1 MAPDSADNRDLR
13 PGSLSVVR
21 PSASG
26 GKGSFETFV
35 KITTDGSVT
44 AFNGHVDLG
53 TGIRTA
59 LGQIVAEE
67 LDVSFARVV
76 VVLGDASRV
85 PNQGATIASE
95 TIQITAVPLR
105 KAAAQ
110 ARHFLIARA
119 AERLELPVEDLAI
132 EDGLIRGRDNRSVSY
147 GELIAGET
155 IRLELADAVPVKAV
169 NAYTIVGQSVPRADL
184 PAKATGE
191 LVYVHDMRVPG
202 MLHGR
207 VIRPP
212 YAGVDA
218 GAFVGTS
225 LIAIDEAS
233 VRDIPGLVAVV
244 RIGDFVGVIAE
255 REENAVKAASQ
266 LKVIWKPTP
275 TLPGLKDV
283 ETALRA
289 NPSTPRTLIDKG
301 DVDAAIAAA
310 ARPMP
315 RTYVWP
321 YQMHGSIGPSCAIA
335 DCQEG
340 NVRVWSGTQ
349 NPHIL
354 RADLALLLQRPE
366 TEIDVIRMEAAGC
379 YGRNC
384 ADDVSA
390 DAVLLSRAAGR
401 PVRVQLTREQEH
413 AWEPKGTAQL
423 MDVKGGL
430 RADGSVA
437 AYDFATR
444 YPSNGA
450 PTLALLL
457 TGTIAPVPAV
467 FEMGDRTAIPPYD
480 YDAMRVVVHDMPPI
494 VRASWF
500 RGVSAL
506 PNTFAHESYIDEL
519 ATEAGV
525 DPIEYRRRYLKD
537 QRAIDLVNAVAE
549 RAGWTPRPVWK
560 EPIAEGNIVRGRGFA
575 YALYVHSEFPGYGA
589 AWSAWIAD
597 VAVNKA
603 TGDVSVTRVVAGQD
617 SGLMINPDGVRH
629 QIHGNVIQ
637 STSRALMEEVS
648 FDRNSVTSREWG
660 AYPIITFPD
669 VPKIDVLMLPRQD
682 QPPLGVGESASVPSA
697 AAIANAIFDATGVR
711 FRELPLTPDRILR
724 GLRGE
729 QDAAAGALPL
739 AAPKPPGPADKW
751 KNPFAGRRGALAT
764 AGALCAAVVGVAAA
778 ALPWRSIAPIARP
791 DTSVYSAVTIARGRQ
806 LAALGD
812 CAVCHTEAN
821 GTVNAGSRPLETPF
835 GIIYSTNITPDVET
849 GIGAWSYPAF
859 ERAMREGIHR
869 DGRHLYPAFP
879 YTHFAKATDAD
890 LQALYA
896 YLMAQA
902 PVRADTPKN
911 ALAFP
916 FNLRPLMAGWNA
928 LFHMPKVFE
937 ADASKSEV
945 WNRGAYLVEG
955 FGHCGAC
962 HSPRNALGAEKAKAY
977 LAGGFAE
984 GWEAPPLTSLSHV
997 PIPWSEDELYT
1008 YLRSGES
1015 RFHGVAAG
1023 PMAPVVKELG
1033 ALPDQDI
1040 RAMAVYLGSFNENA
1054 ISQAAQYVLAA
1065 KLETLT
1071 STRIVSAST
1080 IGARLYQGACAV
1092 CHAVGASPLFG
1103 SRPSLALNSNLHS
1116 AVPDNLVQ
1124 VILHG
1129 ITSPVSSDLGYM
1141 PAFKDSMTDEQI
1153 AELVSYLRRQFA
1165 PDKPAWADVQ
1175 ATVSHARQWIS
1186 REMAHH
1192 VPLSGRY

>member
-1 MAPDSADNRDLR
+1 MAAPNSPDDRAILSGA
-13 PGSLSVVR
+13 LSVVR
-21 PSASG
+21 PAGSG
-26 GKGSFETFV
+26 GTFETFI
-35 KITTDGSVT
+35 KITADGSVT

-76 VVLGDASRV
+76 VVLGDTSRV

-105 KAAAQ
+105 NAAAQ
-110 ARHFLIARA
+110 ARQFLAARA
-119 AERLELPVEDLAI
+119 AERLELPVEDLTI
-132 EDGLIRGRDNRSVSY
+132 EDGLIRGGDNRSVSY

-155 IRLELADAVPVKAV
+155 IRLELAEDVPVKPV
-169 NAYTIVGQSVPRADL
+169 NAYSIVGQSQPRVDL

-191 LVYVHDMRVPG
+191 LVYVHDVRVPG

-207 VIRPP
+207 VVRPP

-225 LIAIDEAS
+225 LIAVDQTS
-233 VRDIPGLVAVV
+233 VRDIPGLIAVV
-244 RIGDFVGVIAE
+244 TIGDFVGVIAE
-255 REENAVKAASQ
+255 REENAIKAATQ
-266 LKVIWKPTP
+266 LKVTWKPVP
-275 TLPGLKDV
+275 TLPDLKDV
-283 ETALRA
+283 ATALRA

-310 ARPMP
+310 AKPMA
-315 RTYVWP
+315 RTYIWP
-321 YQMHGSIGPSCAIA
+321 YQMHGSIGPSCAVA
-335 DCQEG
+335 D
-340 NVRVWSGTQ
+340 VRDGHIKVWSGTQ
-349 NPHIL
+349 NPHLL
-354 RADLALLLQRPE
+354 RADLSLLLQRAE
-366 TEIDVIRMEAAGC
+366 ADIEVIRMEAAGC

-390 DAVLLSRAAGR
+390 DAALLSRAAGR

-430 RADGSVA
+430 NADGSVA
-437 AYDFATR
+437 GYDFATR

-457 TGTIAPVPAV
+457 TGTIAPVADV

-494 VRASWF
+494 VRASWL

-525 DPIEYRRRYLKD
+525 DPIEYRLRYLKD
-537 QRAIDLVNAVAE
+537 SRAVDLVNAVAE
-549 RAGWTPRPVWK
+549 RAGWMARPHRQK
-560 EPIAEGNIVRGRGFA
+560 PEAEGDIVRGRGFA
-575 YALYVHSEFPGYGA
+575 YALYVHSKFPGYGA

-629 QIHGNVIQ
+629 QIQGNVIQ
-637 STSRALMEEVS
+637 STSRALMEEVA
-648 FDRNSVTSREWG
+648 FDRHSVVSREWG
-660 AYPIITFPD
+660 AYPIIKFPEL
-669 VPKIDVLMLPRQD
+669 PEIDVLMLPRQD

-697 AAIANAIFDATGVR
+697 AAIANAIYDATGVR
-711 FRELPLTPDRILR
+711 FRELPFTPERILR
-724 GLRGE
+724 GLQGE
-729 QDAAAGALPL
+729 HQAAPSVMPL
-739 AAPKPPGPADKW
+739 AAPKPAALSDKW
-751 KNPFAGRRGALAT
+751 QNPFAKRRSALAT
-764 AGALCAAVVGVAAA
+764 VAALCAAAIGIGAAV
-778 ALPWRSIAPIARP
+778 LPWRAIAPIARP
-791 DTSVYSAVTIARGRQ
+791 DASTYSQATIARGRE

-812 CAVCHTEAN
+812 CAVCHSVAN
-821 GTVNAGSRPLETPF
+821 GAINAGGRAIETPF
-835 GIIYSTNITPDVET
+835 GTIYSTNITPDAET

-879 YTHFAKATDAD
+879 YPHFAKATDAD

-896 YLMAQA
+896 YLMAQT
-902 PVRADTPKN
+902 PVRAENPKN
-911 ALAFP
+911 TLAFP
-916 FNLRPLMAGWNA
+916 FNLRPLLAGWNA
-928 LFHMPKVFE
+928 LFHQANAFE
-937 ADASKSEV
+937 ADPTKSEI

-955 FGHCGAC
+955 LGHCGAC
-962 HSPRNALGAEKAKAY
+962 HSPRNVLGAERPRAY

-984 GWEAPPLTSLSHV
+984 GWEAPPLTSLSHA
-997 PIPWSEDELYT
+997 PIPWSEDELFA

-1023 PMAPVVKELG
+1023 PMAPVVKEL
-1033 ALPDQDI
+1033 ASLPDRDI
-1040 RAMAVYLGSFNENA
+1040 RAMAVYLASFNENA
-1054 ISQAAQYVLAA
+1054 IDRQAQEALATR
-1065 KLETLT
+1065 LETLT
-1071 STRIVSAST
+1071 LARAVSASAA
-1080 IGARLYQGACAV
+1080 GARLYEGACAV
-1092 CHAVGASPLFG
+1092 CHAVGGAPLFG

-1116 AVPDNLVQ
+1116 AIPDNLIQ

-1129 ITSPVSSDLGYM
+1129 ITAPVSSDLGYM
-1141 PAFKDSMTDEQI
+1141 PAFKDSLTDAQL
-1153 AELVSYLRRQFA
+1153 AELVAYLRRQFA
-1165 PDKPAWADVQ
+1165 PDKPAWTGVEAAIRQ
-1175 ATVSHARQWIS
+1175 ARQGVT
-1186 REMAHH
+1186 R
-1192 VPLSGRY
+1192 

>member
-1 MAPDSADNRDLR
+1 MAAPDNPSTDQR
-13 PGSLSVVR
+13 PQGSLSVVQQ
-21 PSASG
+21 SASG
-26 GKGSFETFV
+26 ASETFI
-35 KITTDGSVT
+35 KITADGSVT
-44 AFNGHVDLG
+44 AYNGHVDLG

-76 VVLGDASRV
+76 VVLGDTAVV

-110 ARHFLIARA
+110 ARHFLVARA
-119 AERLELPVEDLAI
+119 AERLEVPVEDLSI
-132 EDGLIRGRDNRSVSY
+132 EDGLIRGRDNRSISY
-147 GELIAGET
+147 GELIGDE
-155 IRLELADAVPVKAV
+155 IIHLELADDVPVKDV
-169 NAYTIVGQSVPRADL
+169 SAYSVVGQSVLRVDL

-191 LVYVHDMRVPG
+191 LVYVHDVRLPG

-207 VIRPP
+207 VVRPP
-212 YAGVDA
+212 YAGIDA
-218 GAFVGTS
+218 GPFVGTS
-225 LIAIDEAS
+225 LIAVDKTS
-233 VRDIPGLVAVV
+233 VRDIAGLVAVV
-244 RIGDFVGVIAE
+244 QIGDFVGVVAE
-255 REENAVKAASQ
+255 REENAIKAAEQ
-266 LKVIWKPTP
+266 LKVAWKPVP
-275 TLPGLKDV
+275 VLPDLGELA
-283 ETALRA
+283 TALRA

-301 DVDAAIAAA
+301 DVEAAIADAA
-310 ARPMP
+310 KPMA

-321 YQMHGSIGPSCAIA
+321 YQMHGSIGPSCAVA
-335 DCQEG
+335 DYQDG
-340 NVRVWSGTQ
+340 AVRVWSGTQ

-354 RADLALLLQRPE
+354 RADLALLIERPE
-366 TEIDVIRMEAAGC
+366 TEIDVVRIEAAGC

-384 ADDVSA
+384 ADDVTA
-390 DAVLLSRAAGR
+390 DALLLSRAVGR

-413 AWEPKGTAQL
+413 AWEPKGTGQL
-423 MDVKGGL
+423 MDVNGGL
-430 RADGSVA
+430 NADGSVA

-457 TGTIAPVPAV
+457 TGRIAPQPEI

-480 YDAMRVVVHDMPPI
+480 YENMRVVAHDMPPI

-519 ATEAGV
+519 ADEAGV
-525 DPIEYRRRYLKD
+525 DPIEYRLRYLKD
-537 QRAIDLVNAVAE
+537 SRAVDLVKAVAE
-549 RAGWTPRPVWK
+549 RAGWQPRPVRQEK
-560 EPIAEGNIVRGRGFA
+560 EAEGDIVRGRGFA
-575 YALYVHSEFPGYGA
+575 YALYVHSKFPGYGA

-648 FDRNSVTSREWG
+648 FDRAQVTALEWG
-660 AYPIITFPD
+660 AYPIIKFPD

-697 AAIANAIFDATGVR
+697 AAIANAIYDATGVR
-711 FRELPLTPDRILR
+711 FRELPFTPERILK
-724 GLRGE
+724 GLHGE
-729 QDAAAGALPL
+729 APTAPEALP
-739 AAPKPPGPADKW
+739 APQPTPALDRW
-751 KNPFAGRRGALAT
+751 QNPFAGRRGVLAT
-764 AGALCAAVVGVAAA
+764 AAALCAAVVGIGAAV
-778 ALPWRSIAPIARP
+778 LPWRAIAPIARP
-791 DTSVYSAVTIARGRQ
+791 DASVYAAATIARGEQ

-812 CAVCHTEAN
+812 CAVCHTNIN
-821 GTVNAGSRPLETPF
+821 GVLNAGGRPLETPF
-835 GIIYSTNITPDVET
+835 GTIYSTNITPDVET

-869 DGRHLYPAFP
+869 NGKHLYPAFP
-879 YTHFAKATDAD
+879 YTHFAKTTDAD
-890 LQALYA
+890 MQALYA
-896 YLMAQA
+896 WLMAQS
-902 PVRADTPKN
+902 PVRTETAKN

-916 FNLRPLMAGWNA
+916 FNLRPLLAGWNA
-928 LFHMPKVFE
+928 LFHAPKPFE
-937 ADASKSEV
+937 ADATKSAL

-955 FGHCGAC
+955 LGHCGAC
-962 HSPRNALGAEKAKAY
+962 HSPRNALGAERQSAY

-984 GWEAPPLTSLSHV
+984 GWEAPALTSLSQA
-997 PIPWSEDELYT
+997 PIPWSEDELFA
-1008 YLRSGES
+1008 YLRTGES
-1015 RFHGVAAG
+1015 RFHGTAAG

-1040 RAMAVYLGSFNENA
+1040 RAMAVYLASFNDNA
-1054 ISQAAQYVLAA
+1054 ISRPPQDALAA
-1065 KLETLT
+1065 KLEAAT
-1071 STRIVSAST
+1071 STRLSAASSV
-1080 IGARLYQGACAV
+1080 GARLYQGACAV
-1092 CHAVGASPLFG
+1092 CHEVGGAPLFG

-1116 AVPDNLVQ
+1116 SRPDNLIQ

-1129 ITSPVSSDLGYM
+1129 IAQPASSDLGYM
-1141 PAFKDSMTDEQI
+1141 PAFRDSFTDGQI
-1153 AELVSYLRRQFA
+1153 AELTAYLRRQFA
-1165 PDKPAWADVQ
+1165 PDKPGWTDIA
-1175 ATVSHARQWIS
+1175 ATVGRIRQQIAR
-1186 REMAHH
+1186 
-1192 VPLSGRY
+1192 

>member
-1 MAPDSADNRDLR
+1 MAEVL

-21 PSASG
+21 PSGDG
-26 GKGSFETFV
+26 GFETFI
-35 KITTDGSVT
+35 KINADGTVS

-67 LDVSFARVV
+67 LDVSFARVI
-76 VVLGDASRV
+76 VVLGDTSRG

-110 ARHFLIARA
+110 ARHFLLARA
-119 AERLELPVEDLAI
+119 AERLELPLDELSV

-147 GELIAGET
+147 GELIAGEA
-155 IRLELADAVPVKAV
+155 IRLDLADDVAVKAV
-169 NAYTIVGQSVPRADL
+169 DAYTIVGQRVPRVDV

-191 LVYVHDMRVPG
+191 AVYVHDVRVPG

-207 VIRPP
+207 VVRPL

-218 GAFVGTS
+218 GDFVGTS
-225 LIAIDEAS
+225 LIAVDETS

-244 RIGDFVGVIAE
+244 TIGDFIGVIAE
-255 REENAVKAASQ
+255 REENAVKAAVQ
-266 LKVIWKPTP
+266 LKVSWKPVP
-275 TLPGLKDV
+275 TLPDLKDV
-283 ETALRA
+283 ATALRA
-289 NPSTPRTLIDKG
+289 NPSTPRVLIDKG

-310 ARPMP
+310 DRPMQ

-321 YQMHGSIGPSCAIA
+321 YQMHGSIGPSCAVA
-335 DCQEG
+335 DVRDDA
-340 NVRVWSGTQ
+340 VRVWSGTQ
-349 NPHIL
+349 NPHPL
-354 RADLALLLQRPE
+354 RADLALLLERPE
-366 TEIDVIRMEAAGC
+366 SEIDVIRMEAAGC

-384 ADDVSA
+384 ADDVTA
-390 DAVLLSRAAGR
+390 DAVLLSRAVGR

-423 MDVKGGL
+423 MEVNGGL
-430 RADGSVA
+430 NADGSVA
-437 AYDFATR
+437 GYDFATR

-457 TGTIAPVPAV
+457 TRAIEPSLLPSQ
-467 FEMGDRTAIPPYD
+467 MGDRTAIPPYD
-480 YDAMRVVVHDMPPI
+480 YNAIRVVAHDMLPI

-506 PNTFAHESYIDEL
+506 PNTFAHESWIDEL

-525 DPIEYRRRYLKD
+525 DPIEYRLRYLKD
-537 QRAIDLVNAVAE
+537 PRGIDLVKAVAE
-549 RAGWTPRPVWK
+549 RADWTPRPVWK
-560 EPIAEGNIVRGRGFA
+560 EPVAENGIVRGRGFA
-575 YALYVHSEFPGYGA
+575 YALYVHSAFPGYGA

-660 AYPIITFPD
+660 AYPIIKFPD
-669 VPKIDVLMLPRQD
+669 IPKIDVLMLPRPD

-711 FRELPLTPDRILR
+711 FRELPFTPERILA
-724 GLRGE
+724 GLRGG
-729 QDAAAGALPL
+729 QPAAQAALPG
-739 AAPKPPGPADKW
+739 AAPKAPGLAHQ
-751 KNPFAGRRGALAT
+751 NPFAKRRGVF
-764 AGALCAAVVGVAAA
+764 AGVAAVCAAAVGVATAV
-778 ALPWRSIAPIARP
+778 LPWRSIAPIAPP
-791 DTSVYSAVTIARGRQ
+791 DPSTYSAATIAKGGQ

-812 CAVCHTEAN
+812 CAVCHTQAN
-821 GTVNAGSRPLETPF
+821 GILNAGGRAIETPF
-835 GIIYSTNITPDVET
+835 GIVYSTNITPDAET

-879 YTHFAKATDAD
+879 YNHFAKTSDAD

-896 YLMAQA
+896 YLMAQPA
-902 PVRADTPKN
+902 VRAVNRETS
-911 ALAFP
+911 LAFP
-916 FNLRPLMAGWNA
+916 YNLRPLLAGWNA
-928 LFHMPKVFE
+928 LFHDSAAFAPDPTQS
-937 ADASKSEV
+937 AA

-955 FGHCGAC
+955 LGHCGAC
-962 HSPRNALGAEKAKAY
+962 HSPRNALGAEKARAY

-984 GWEAPPLTSLSHV
+984 GWEAPPLTSLSQA
-997 PIPWSEDELYT
+997 PIPWSQDELFA
-1008 YLRSGES
+1008 YLRTGES
-1015 RFHGVAAG
+1015 RFHGTAAG
-1023 PMAPVVKELG
+1023 PMAPVVKDLA
-1033 ALPDQDI
+1033 ALPDDDI
-1040 RAMAVYLGSFNENA
+1040 RAMAVYLASFNEKP
-1054 ISQAAQYVLAA
+1054 IGKAARDALAA
-1065 KLETLT
+1065 RLET
-1071 STRIVSAST
+1071 STGTRAVSASSV
-1080 IGARLYQGACAV
+1080 GARLYEGACAV
-1092 CHAVGASPLFG
+1092 CHEVGGAPLFG
-1103 SRPSLALNSNLHS
+1103 SKPSLALNSNLHS

-1129 ITSPVSSDLGYM
+1129 IASPVSSDLGYM
-1141 PAFKDSMTDEQI
+1141 PGFKDSFNDRQI

-1165 PDKPAWADVQ
+1165 PDKPPWTDVD
-1175 ATVSHARQWIS
+1175 AAIGRARQANA
-1186 REMAHH
+1186 R
-1192 VPLSGRY
+1192 

>member
-1 MAPDSADNRDLR
+1 MAAPDSPDDRTNLS
-13 PGSLSVVR
+13 GSLSVVR
-21 PSASG
+21 PAGSSG
-26 GKGSFETFV
+26 GFETFI
-35 KITTDGSVT
+35 KITADGSVT

-76 VVLGDASRV
+76 VVLGDTSRV

-95 TIQITAVPLR
+95 TIQITAIPLR

-110 ARHFLIARA
+110 ARQFLATRA

-132 EDGLIRGRDNRSVSY
+132 EDGLIRGHDNRSISF
-147 GELIAGET
+147 GELIAGES
-155 IRLELADAVPVKAV
+155 IRLELADDVPVKPV
-169 NAYTIVGQSVPRADL
+169 NAYTIVGQSQPRVDL

-191 LVYVHDMRVPG
+191 LVYVHDVRVPG

-207 VIRPP
+207 VVRPP

-218 GAFVGTS
+218 GPFVGTS
-225 LIAIDEAS
+225 LIAVDETS
-233 VRDIPGLVAVV
+233 VRDIPGLVGVV
-244 RIGDFVGVIAE
+244 TIGDFVGVIAE
-255 REENAVKAASQ
+255 REENAIKAAAR
-266 LKVIWKPTP
+266 LKMTWKPVP
-275 TLPGLKDV
+275 TLPDLNDV

-301 DVDAAIAAA
+301 NVDAALADAAE
-310 ARPMP
+310 PMQ
-315 RTYVWP
+315 RTYIWP
-321 YQMHGSIGPSCAIA
+321 YQMHGSIGPSCAVA
-335 DCQEG
+335 DVQDG
-340 NVRVWSGTQ
+340 HIKVWSGTQ
-349 NPHIL
+349 NPHLL
-354 RADLALLLQRPE
+354 RADLALLLARPE
-366 TEIDVIRMEAAGC
+366 SDIDLIRMEAAGC

-430 RADGSVA
+430 NADGSVA
-437 AYDFATR
+437 GYDFATR

-457 TGTIAPVPAV
+457 TGTIAPIADV

-480 YDAMRVVVHDMPPI
+480 YDDMRVVVHDMPPI
-494 VRASWF
+494 VRAAWL

-525 DPIEYRRRYLKD
+525 DPIEYRLRYLKD
-537 QRAIDLVNAVAE
+537 SRAVDLINAVAE
-549 RAGWTPRPVWK
+549 RAGWTPRPHWQ
-560 EPIAEGNIVRGRGFA
+560 EPEAEGDIVRGRGFA
-575 YALYVHSEFPGYGA
+575 YALYMHSKFPGYGA

-597 VAVNKA
+597 VAVNKS

-660 AYPIITFPD
+660 AYPIIKFPEL
-669 VPKIDVLMLPRQD
+669 PKIDVLMLPPED

-697 AAIANAIFDATGVR
+697 AAIANAIYNATGVR
-711 FRELPLTPDRILR
+711 FRELPFTPERILR

-729 QDAAAGALPL
+729 QSATPTALPG
-739 AAPKPPGPADKW
+739 ATPKPLAPSDKW
-751 KNPFAGRRGALAT
+751 QNPFVKRRGALAT
-764 AGALCAAVVGVAAA
+764 VAALCAAVIGVGAAV
-778 ALPWRSIAPIARP
+778 LPWRAIAPIARP
-791 DTSVYSAVTIARGRQ
+791 DASTYSQATIARGAQ

-812 CAVCHTEAN
+812 CAVCHTVAN
-821 GTVNAGSRPLETPF
+821 GAINAGGRAIETPF
-835 GIIYSTNITPDVET
+835 GTIYSTNITPDVET

-859 ERAMREGIHR
+859 ERAMREGVHR

-879 YTHFAKATDAD
+879 YPHFAKTTDAD

-896 YLMAQA
+896 YLMAQPAVRVEA
-902 PVRADTPKN
+902 PTN

-916 FNLRPLMAGWNA
+916 FNLRPLLAGWNA
-928 LFHMPKVFE
+928 LFHQPAVFE
-937 ADASKSEV
+937 ADATKSDI

-955 FGHCGAC
+955 LGHCAAC
-962 HSPRNALGAEKAKAY
+962 HSPRNALGAEKANAY

-984 GWEAPPLTSLSHV
+984 GWEAPPLTSLSHA
-997 PIPWSEDELYT
+997 PIPWSEEELFA

-1023 PMAPVVKELG
+1023 PMAPVVKELA

-1040 RAMAVYLGSFNENA
+1040 RAMAVYLASFNENA
-1054 ISQAAQYVLAA
+1054 IDKPAQDVLAV

-1071 STRIVSAST
+1071 STRAVLASAV
-1080 IGARLYQGACAV
+1080 GARLYEGACAV
-1092 CHAVGASPLFG
+1092 CHAVGGAPLFG

-1116 AVPDNLVQ
+1116 AVPDNLIQ
-1124 VILHG
+1124 VVLHG
-1129 ITSPVSSDLGYM
+1129 IAAPASSDLGYM
-1141 PAFKDSMTDEQI
+1141 PAFKDSLTDAQL
-1153 AELVSYLRRQFA
+1153 AELAAYLRQQFA
-1165 PDKPAWADVQ
+1165 PDKPPWTGLPAA
-1175 ATVSHARQWIS
+1175 VSQARQ
-1186 REMAHH
+1186 R
-1192 VPLSGRY
+1192 VTR

>member
-1 MAPDSADNRDLR
+1 MAAPEIPGHHGVRS
-13 PGSLSVVR
+13 GSLSVVR
-21 PSASG
+21 PAALG
-26 GKGSFETFV
+26 AQAAFETF
-35 KITTDGSVT
+35 IRIAADGSIT

-76 VVLGDASRV
+76 VVLGDTSQV

-95 TIQITAVPLR
+95 TIQISAVPLR

-110 ARHFLIARA
+110 ARQFLLARA
-119 AERLELPVEDLAI
+119 TEHLDLPVGDLLV

-147 GELIAGET
+147 GELIGDEVF
-155 IRLELADAVPVKAV
+155 RLELSEHVSVKAV
-169 NAYTIVGQSVPRADL
+169 DTYTIVGQSVPRIDL
-184 PAKATGE
+184 AAKATGE
-191 LVYVHDMRVPG
+191 LVYVHDVRVPG

-207 VIRPP
+207 VVRPP

-218 GAFVGTS
+218 GDFVGTS
-225 LIAIDEAS
+225 LIAVDEAS
-233 VRDIPGLVAVV
+233 VRDIRGLVAVV

-255 REENAVKAASQ
+255 REENAVKAAAQ
-266 LKVIWKPTP
+266 LKMTWKPTP
-275 TLPGLKDV
+275 TLPDLKDV

-310 ARPMP
+310 AKPMA
-315 RTYVWP
+315 RTYIWP
-321 YQMHGSIGPSCAIA
+321 YQMHGSIGPSCAVA
-335 DCQEG
+335 DYRDG
-340 NVRVWSGTQ
+340 HIRVWSGTQ

-354 RADLALLLQRPE
+354 RADLALLLRRPE
-366 TEIDVIRMEAAGC
+366 SEIDVIRMEAAGC

-423 MDVKGGL
+423 MDVRGGL
-430 RADGSVA
+430 RADGNVA
-437 AYDFATR
+437 GYDFATR

-457 TGTIAPVPAV
+457 TGAIAPVAAV
-467 FEMGDRTAIPPYD
+467 SEMGDRTAIPPYD
-480 YDAMRVVVHDMPPI
+480 YDAMRVVAHDMPPI

-525 DPIEYRRRYLKD
+525 DPIEYRLRYLRD
-537 QRAIDLVNAVAE
+537 TRATDLVKAVAE
-549 RAGWTPRPVWK
+549 RADWRPRPIWK
-560 EPIAEGNIVRGRGFA
+560 EPVADNDIVRGRGFA
-575 YALYVHSEFPGYGA
+575 YAVYVHSQFPGYGA

-648 FDRNSVTSREWG
+648 FDRNAVTSREWG
-660 AYPIITFPD
+660 AYPIIRFPD

-711 FRELPLTPDRILR
+711 FRELPFTPERILA
-724 GLRGE
+724 GLRG
-729 QDAAAGALPL
+729 AGVASRASPEPL
-739 AAPKPPGPADKW
+739 SGSPASTEKW
-751 KNPFAGRRGALAT
+751 QNPFASKRGAFAT
-764 AGALCAAVVGVAAA
+764 MAALCAAAIGVAAA

-791 DTSVYSAVTIARGRQ
+791 DASAYSEATIARGRQ

-812 CAVCHTEAN
+812 CAVCHTAVKV
-821 GTVNAGSRPLETPF
+821 GAVNAGGRAIETPF
-835 GIIYSTNITPDVET
+835 GVIFSTNITPDPET
-849 GIGAWSYPAF
+849 GIGNWSYPAF

-879 YTHFAKATDAD
+879 YPHFAKATDAD

-902 PVRADTPKN
+902 PVRADHPKPT
-911 ALAFP
+911 LAFP
-916 FNLRPLMAGWNA
+916 FNWRPLMAGWNA
-928 LFHMPKVFE
+928 LFHQPAVFE
-937 ADASKSEV
+937 ADATQSAL

-955 FGHCGAC
+955 LGHCGAC
-962 HSPRNALGAEKAKAY
+962 HSPRNALGAEKSGAY

-984 GWEAPPLTSLSHV
+984 GWEAPPLTSLSHA
-997 PIPWSEDELYT
+997 PIPWSEDELFT
-1008 YLRSGES
+1008 YLRTGES

-1023 PMAPVVKELG
+1023 PMAPVVKEL
-1033 ALPDQDI
+1033 ALLPDGDI
-1040 RAMAVYLGSFNENA
+1040 RAMAVYLGSFNANA
-1054 ISQAAQYVLAA
+1054 IEGPAQEALAA
-1065 KLETLT
+1065 RLE
-1071 STRIVSAST
+1071 AST
-1080 IGARLYQGACAV
+1080 GARVVAASAIGARLYEGACAV
-1092 CHAVGASPLFG
+1092 CHRVGGAALFG

-1116 AVPDNLVQ
+1116 PRPDNLIQ
-1124 VILHG
+1124 VVLHG
-1129 ITSPVSSDLGYM
+1129 IAAPVSSDLGYM
-1141 PAFKDSMTDEQI
+1141 PGFKDSLTDDQL
-1153 AELVSYLRRQFA
+1153 AELVSFLRRQFA
-1165 PDKPAWADVQ
+1165 PEKPPWTGVREAVRQ
-1175 ATVSHARQWIS
+1175 ARQ
-1186 REMAHH
+1186 
-1192 VPLSGRY
+1192 GTY

>member
-1 MAPDSADNRDLR
+1 MAEILR
-13 PGSLSVVR
+13 GSLSVVR
-21 PSASG
+21 PDAFREG
-26 GKGSFETFV
+26 AFETFV
-35 KITTDGSVT
+35 QITADGTVT

-67 LDVSFARVV
+67 LEVSFARVI
-76 VVLGDASRV
+76 VVLGDTSRV
-85 PNQGATIASE
+85 PDQGATIASE
-95 TIQITAVPLR
+95 TIQISAVPLR

-110 ARHFLIARA
+110 ARHLLLTRA
-119 AERLELPVEDLAI
+119 AQRLELPENELTI

-147 GELIAGET
+147 GELIAGDT
-155 IRLELADAVPVKAV
+155 IRLELADDVPVKAV
-169 NAYTIVGQSVPRADL
+169 GAYTIVGQSLPRVDL

-207 VIRPP
+207 VVRPP

-218 GAFVGTS
+218 GDFVGTS
-225 LIAIDEAS
+225 LIAVDESS

-244 RIGDFVGVIAE
+244 RIGDFVGVVAE
-255 REENAVKAASQ
+255 REENAVKAAAQ
-266 LKVIWKPTP
+266 LKVRWKSTP
-275 TLPGLKDV
+275 TLPNLKEI

-289 NPSTPRTLIDKG
+289 NPSTPRVLIDKG

-310 ARPMP
+310 DKPMR

-321 YQMHGSIGPSCAIA
+321 YQMHGSIGPSCAVA
-335 DCQEG
+335 DVRDDG
-340 NVRVWSGTQ
+340 VRVWSGTQ
-349 NPHIL
+349 NPHPL
-354 RADLALLLQRPE
+354 RADLAILLQRPE
-366 TEIDVIRMEAAGC
+366 HEIDVIRMEAAGC

-390 DAVLLSRAAGR
+390 DAVLLSRAVGR

-423 MDVKGGL
+423 IDVNGAL
-430 RADGSVA
+430 NADGSVA

-457 TGTIAPVPAV
+457 TGMIPAV
-467 FEMGDRTAIPPYD
+467 PDIFHMGDRTAIPPYD
-480 YDAMRVVVHDMPPI
+480 YDAMRVVAHDMPPI
-494 VRASWF
+494 VRASWL

-506 PNTFAHESYIDEL
+506 PNSFAHESYIDEL

-525 DPIEYRRRYLKD
+525 DPIEYRLRYLKD
-537 QRAIDLVNAVAE
+537 SRAVDLVNAVAK
-549 RAGWTPRPVWK
+549 RAEWTPRPVWK
-560 EPIAEGNIVRGRGFA
+560 EPAAEGDIVRGRGFA
-575 YALYVHSEFPGYGA
+575 YALYVHGPFPGKPA

-637 STSRALMEEVS
+637 STGRALMEEVS

-660 AYPIITFPD
+660 AYPIIKFPD
-669 VPKIDVLMLPRQD
+669 IPKIDVLMLPRQD
-682 QPPLGVGESASVPSA
+682 QPPLGVGKSASVPSA

-711 FRELPLTPDRILR
+711 FRELPFTPERILA
-724 GLRGE
+724 GLRGG
-729 QDAAAGALPL
+729 QPAPQATLPGVAPAARKP
-739 AAPKPPGPADKW
+739 APRTHQ
-751 KNPFAGRRGALAT
+751 NPFAKPLGAFASGAAMVATMVSLA
-764 AGALCAAVVGVAAA
+764 AL

-791 DTSVYSAVTIARGRQ
+791 DPSAYSAATIAKGEL

-812 CAVCHTEAN
+812 CAVCHTRA
-821 GTVNAGSRPLETPF
+821 GGAINAGGRAIETPF
-835 GIIYSTNITPDVET
+835 GIIYATNITPDPET

-869 DGRHLYPAFP
+869 DGKHLYPAFP
-879 YTHFAKATDAD
+879 YNHFAKTTDAD

-896 YLMAQA
+896 YLMAQPA
-902 PVRADTPKN
+902 VKSVSPETK
-911 ALAFP
+911 LAFP

-928 LFHMPKVFE
+928 LFHSGATFAP
-937 ADASKSEV
+937 DATKSAA

-955 FGHCGAC
+955 LGHCGAC
-962 HSPRNALGAEKAKAY
+962 HSPRNALGAEKAEAY

-984 GWEAPPLTSLSHV
+984 GWEAPALTSLSQA
-997 PIPWSEDELYT
+997 PIPWSEDELFA
-1008 YLRSGES
+1008 YLRTGES

-1023 PMAPVVKELG
+1023 PMAPVVKELA
-1033 ALPDQDI
+1033 ALPDDDI
-1040 RAMAVYLGSFNENA
+1040 RAMAVYLGSFNEKPVGKA
-1054 ISQAAQYVLAA
+1054 EQEALAV
-1065 KLETLT
+1065 KLET
-1071 STRIVSAST
+1071 STATQAISASSA
-1080 IGARLYQGACAV
+1080 GARLYEGACAV
-1092 CHAVGASPLFG
+1092 CHEVGGAPLFG

-1116 AVPDNLVQ
+1116 AAPDNLIQ

-1129 ITSPVSSDLGYM
+1129 IAAPSSSDLGYM
-1141 PAFKDSMTDEQI
+1141 PGFKDSFNDGQV
-1153 AELVSYLRRQFA
+1153 AELVSWLRRQFA
-1165 PDKPAWADVQ
+1165 PDKPPWTGVDAAIGRLRQ
-1175 ATVSHARQWIS
+1175 AQAR
-1186 REMAHH
+1186 
-1192 VPLSGRY
+1192 

>member
-1 MAPDSADNRDLR
+1 MAAGVDDEGKSSYT
-13 PGSLSVVR
+13 GSLSIVR
-21 PSASG
+21 ATSSG
-26 GKGSFETFV
+26 GSETFV
-35 KITTDGSVT
+35 EIRADGAIT

-76 VVLGDASRV
+76 VVLGDTARV

-110 ARHFLIARA
+110 ARQFLLARA
-119 AERLELPVEDLAI
+119 AERLELSATDLTV
-132 EDGLIRGRDNRSVSY
+132 EDGLIRGNDNQGVSY
-147 GELIAGET
+147 GELIGDRT
-155 IRLELADAVPVKAV
+155 IRIELADDTSVKSV
-169 NAYTIVGQSVPRADL
+169 ESYQIVGQSVPRVDL

-191 LVYVHDMRVPG
+191 LVYVHDVRVPS

-207 VIRPP
+207 VVRPP

-218 GAFVGTS
+218 GPFVGTS
-225 LIAIDEAS
+225 LLAIDEES

-244 RIGDFVGVIAE
+244 SIGDFVGVVAE
-255 REENAVKAASQ
+255 REENAIKAAAQ
-266 LKVIWKPTP
+266 LRITWKPTP
-275 TLPGLKDV
+275 TLPHLADI

-289 NPSTPRTLIDKG
+289 NPSTPRTLLDKG
-301 DVDAAIAAA
+301 GVDAAIAAA
-310 ARPMP
+310 DKPMQ
-315 RTYVWP
+315 RTYIWP
-321 YQMHGSIGPSCAIA
+321 YQMHGSIGPSCAVA
-335 DCQEG
+335 DVQADRA
-340 NVRVWSGTQ
+340 RVWSGTQ

-354 RADLALLLQRPE
+354 RCDLALLLGMPE
-366 TEIDVIRMEAAGC
+366 SKLEIVRMEAAGC

-390 DAVLLSRAAGR
+390 DAALLSRAVGR

-423 MDVKGGL
+423 MDVSGGL
-430 RADGSVA
+430 NADGGVA
-437 AYDFATR
+437 GYDFATR

-457 TGTIAPVPAV
+457 TGAIPPVALV
-467 FEMGDRTAIPPYD
+467 SEMGDRTAIPPYD
-480 YDAMRVVVHDMPPI
+480 FEAMRVTAHDMPPI

-506 PNTFAHESYIDEL
+506 PNTFAHESYVDEL
-519 ATEAGV
+519 AAEAGV
-525 DPIEYRRRYLKD
+525 DPIEYRLRYLRD
-537 QRAIDLVNAVAE
+537 PRAIDLVKAVAARGE
-549 RAGWTPRPVWK
+549 WTSRPVRL
-560 EPIAEGNIVRGRGFA
+560 ERDAEADIVRGRGFA
-575 YALYVHSEFPGYGA
+575 YALYVHSKFPGFGA

-597 VAVNKA
+597 VAVNRT
-603 TGDVSVTRVVAGQD
+603 TGDVSVTRVIAGQD

-648 FDRNSVTSREWG
+648 FDRTSVTSREWG

-669 VPKIDVLMLPRQD
+669 IPEIDVLMLPRQD
-682 QPPLGVGESASVPSA
+682 QPPVGVGESASVPSA

-711 FRELPLTPDRILR
+711 FRELPFTPERIR
-724 GLRGE
+724 AGLE
-729 QDAAAGALPL
+729 AAKA
-739 AAPKPPGPADKW
+739 KPPKAPAT
-751 KNPFAGRRGALAT
+751 RRGAM
-764 AGALCAAVVGVAAA
+764 AAVAAVFTAIVGFATMAS
-778 ALPWRSIAPIARP
+778 PWRAAIAPIAPP
-791 DTSVYSAVTIARGRQ
+791 DPSTYSAATIARGQQ

-812 CAVCHTEAN
+812 CAVCHTISGSA
-821 GTVNAGSRPLETPF
+821 VNAGGRAIETPF
-835 GIIYSTNITPDVET
+835 GTIYSTNITPDAET

-879 YTHFAKATDAD
+879 YTHFTRTTDAD

-902 PVRADTPKN
+902 PVRSENRKTTLP
-911 ALAFP
+911 FP
-916 FNLRPLMAGWNA
+916 FNFRPLMAGWNA
-928 LFHMPKVFE
+928 LFHRPGVLE
-937 ADASKSEV
+937 ANPTQSAT

-955 FGHCGAC
+955 LGHCGAC

-977 LAGGFAE
+977 LTGGFAD
-984 GWEAPPLTSLSHV
+984 GWEAPPLTSLSHA
-997 PIPWSEDELYT
+997 PIPWSEEELFA
-1008 YLRSGES
+1008 YLRTGAS

-1023 PMAPVVKELG
+1023 PMAPVVKELA
-1033 ALPDQDI
+1033 ALPDADI
-1040 RAMAVYLGSFNENA
+1040 RAMAIYLGSFNDKT
-1054 ISQAAQYVLAA
+1054 ISPSGQEALAVQ
-1065 KLETLT
+1065 LEALT
-1071 STRIVSAST
+1071 RTRIVSASA
-1080 IGARLYQGACAV
+1080 IGARLYEGACAV
-1092 CHAVGASPLFG
+1092 CHQVDGAPLFG

-1116 AVPDNLVQ
+1116 AVPDNLIE

-1129 ITSPVSSDLGYM
+1129 VADPVSSDLGYM
-1141 PAFKDSMTDEQI
+1141 PAFKQSMTAEQI
-1153 AELVSYLRRQFA
+1153 AELVSYLRQQFA
-1165 PDKPAWADVQ
+1165 PDKQPWSNVRAAVGRAVQ
-1175 ATVSHARQWIS
+1175 RAA
-1186 REMAHH
+1186 
-1192 VPLSGRY
+1192 P

>member
-1 MAPDSADNRDLR
+1 MAAPEPPINPELR
-13 PGSLSVVR
+13 PGSLAVVGAR
-21 PSASG
+21 SG
-26 GKGSFETFV
+26 AEAGFETFV
-35 KITTDGSVT
+35 KITADGSVT

-76 VVLGDASRV
+76 VVLGDTSRV

-105 KAAAQ
+105 RAAAQ
-110 ARHFLIARA
+110 ARQFLIARA
-119 AERLELPVEDLAI
+119 AERLELAVNDLTI
-132 EDGLIRGRDNRSVSY
+132 EDGLIRGRDNRSISY
-147 GELIAGET
+147 GELIAGEN
-155 IRLELADAVPVKAV
+155 IRLELADNVAVKAV
-169 NAYTIVGQSVPRADL
+169 DSYTIVGQSVPRTDL

-191 LVYVHDMRVPG
+191 LVYVHDVRVPG

-207 VIRPP
+207 VVRPP

-225 LIAIDEAS
+225 LVAVDEAS
-233 VRDIPGLVAVV
+233 VADIPGLVAVV

-255 REENAVKAASQ
+255 REENAIKAAAQ
-266 LKVIWKPTP
+266 LKVLWKPTP
-275 TLPGLKDV
+275 TLPDLKDI

-289 NPSTPRTLIDKG
+289 NPSAPRTLIDKG

-310 ARPMP
+310 AKPMP
-315 RTYVWP
+315 RTYIWP
-321 YQMHGSIGPSCAIA
+321 YQMHGSIGPSCAVA
-335 DCQEG
+335 DYRDG
-340 NVRVWSGTQ
+340 HIRVWSGTQ
-349 NPHIL
+349 NPHVL
-354 RADLALLLQRPE
+354 RTDLALLVRRPE
-366 TEIDVIRMEAAGC
+366 GEIDVIRLEAAGC

-430 RADGSVA
+430 NADGSVA
-437 AYDFATR
+437 GYDFATR

-457 TGTIAPVPAV
+457 TGAIRPVPDV

-525 DPIEYRRRYLKD
+525 DPIEYRLRYLRD
-537 QRAIDLVNAVAE
+537 PRAIDLVNAVTE
-549 RAGWTPRPVWK
+549 RAEWAPRPVWK
-560 EPIAEGNIVRGRGFA
+560 EPVAEGDIVRGRGFA
-575 YALYVHSEFPGYGA
+575 YALYVHSKFPGFGA

-648 FDRNSVTSREWG
+648 FDRNAVTSREWG
-660 AYPIITFPD
+660 AYPIITFPNI
-669 VPKIDVLMLPRQD
+669 PKIDVLMLPRQD

-711 FRELPLTPDRILR
+711 FRELPFTPERILA

-729 QDAAAGALPL
+729 HHAAANTLPGTP
-739 AAPKPPGPADKW
+739 PKPAASTDRW
-751 KNPFAGRRGALAT
+751 QNPLVRRRGALA
-764 AGALCAAVVGVAAA
+764 GAAALVAAVVGVAAA
-778 ALPWRSIAPIARP
+778 VLPWRSIAPIARP
-791 DTSVYSAVTIARGRQ
+791 DASVFSAATIARGRQ

-812 CAVCHTEAN
+812 CAVCHTNAN
-821 GTVNAGSRPLETPF
+821 GVVNAGGRAIETPF
-835 GIIYSTNITPDVET
+835 GTIYSTNITPDVET
-849 GIGAWSYPAF
+849 GLGAWSYPAF

-879 YTHFAKATDAD
+879 YPHFARATDAD

-896 YLMAQA
+896 YLMAQT
-902 PVRADTPKN
+902 PVRADAPKTM
-911 ALAFP
+911 LAFP
-916 FNLRPLMAGWNA
+916 FSWRPLLAGWNA
-928 LFHMPKVFE
+928 LFHGTGVFE
-937 ADASKSEV
+937 ADPTKSEI

-955 FGHCGAC
+955 LGHCGAC
-962 HSPRNALGAEKAKAY
+962 HSPRNALGAERANAY

-984 GWEAPPLTSLSHV
+984 GWEAPPLTSLSHA
-997 PIPWSEDELYT
+997 PIPWSEDELFA
-1008 YLRSGES
+1008 YLRTGES

-1023 PMAPVVKELG
+1023 PMTPVVKEL
-1033 ALPDQDI
+1033 AVLPDEDI
-1040 RAMAVYLGSFNENA
+1040 RAMAFYLGSFNQSTIGKQDQDA
-1054 ISQAAQYVLAA
+1054 LAA
-1065 KLETLT
+1065 ELEALT
-1071 STRIVSAST
+1071 GKKVVSASAL
-1080 IGARLYQGACAV
+1080 GARLYEGACAV
-1092 CHAVGASPLFG
+1092 CHAVGGAPLFG

-1116 AVPDNLVQ
+1116 AVPDNLIQ

-1129 ITSPVSSDLGYM
+1129 IASPVSSDLGYM
-1141 PAFKDSMTDEQI
+1141 PAFKDSMTDDQFI
-1153 AELVSYLRRQFA
+1153 ELVSYLRQQFA
-1165 PDKPAWADVQ
+1165 PGKPPWTGVQ
-1175 ATVSHARQWIS
+1175 AAISRARQAMS
-1186 REMAHH
+1186 R
-1192 VPLSGRY
+1192 

>member
-1 MAPDSADNRDLR
+1 MAEIL
-13 PGSLSVVR
+13 PGSLSMVR
-21 PSASG
+21 PDASREG
-26 GKGSFETFV
+26 AFETFI
-35 KITTDGSVT
+35 KITADGAVT

-67 LDVSFARVV
+67 LDVSFARVI
-76 VVLGDASRV
+76 VVLGDTSRV

-110 ARHFLIARA
+110 ARHFLLARA
-119 AERLELPVEDLAI
+119 AEKLELAASELTI

-147 GELIAGET
+147 GELIAGDT
-155 IRLELADAVPVKAV
+155 IRLELADDVPVKAV
-169 NAYTIVGQSVPRADL
+169 DAYTIVGHSVPRVDL

-191 LVYVHDMRVPG
+191 LVYVHDIRVPG

-207 VIRPP
+207 VVRPP

-218 GAFVGTS
+218 GDFVGTS
-225 LIAIDEAS
+225 LIAVDESS
-233 VRDIPGLVAVV
+233 VRDIPGLVAVI
-244 RIGDFVGVIAE
+244 RIGDFVGVVAE
-255 REENAVKAASQ
+255 REENAVKAAAQ
-266 LKVIWKPTP
+266 LKIRWKPTP
-275 TLPGLKDV
+275 TLPDLKEL

-289 NPSTPRTLIDKG
+289 NPSTPRVLIDKG

-310 ARPMP
+310 DRPMQ

-321 YQMHGSIGPSCAIA
+321 YQMHGSIGPSCAVA
-335 DCQEG
+335 DVRNDG
-340 NVRVWSGTQ
+340 VRVWSGTQ
-349 NPHIL
+349 NPHHL
-354 RADLALLLQRPE
+354 RTDLAILLQRPE
-366 TEIDVIRMEAAGC
+366 HEIDVIRMEAAGC

-390 DAVLLSRAAGR
+390 DAVLLSRAVGR

-423 MDVKGGL
+423 IDVNGGL
-430 RADGSVA
+430 NADGSVA

-457 TGTIAPVPAV
+457 TGMIPAV
-467 FEMGDRTAIPPYD
+467 PDVFHMGDRTAIPPYD
-480 YDAMRVVVHDMPPI
+480 YDAMRVVAHDMPPI
-494 VRASWF
+494 VRASWL

-525 DPIEYRRRYLKD
+525 DPIEYRLRYLKD
-537 QRAIDLVNAVAE
+537 PRAVDLVNAVAK
-549 RAGWTPRPVWK
+549 RAEWTARPAWR
-560 EPIAEGNIVRGRGFA
+560 EPAAEGDIVRGRGFA
-575 YALYVHSEFPGYGA
+575 YALYVHSKFPGFGA

-637 STSRALMEEVS
+637 STSRALMEEIS

-660 AYPIITFPD
+660 AYPIIKFPD
-669 VPKIDVLMLPRQD
+669 IPKIDVLMLPRQD

-711 FRELPLTPDRILR
+711 FRELPFTPERVLARLR
-724 GLRGE
+724 GG
-729 QDAAAGALPL
+729 QPAIQSPLPV
-739 AAPKPPGPADKW
+739 AAPKTPWRAHQ
-751 KNPFAGRRGALAT
+751 NPFAKPLGVVASAAAMT
-764 AGALCAAVVGVAAA
+764 AAVVSIAVL
-778 ALPWRSIAPIARP
+778 ALPWRSIAPISRP
-791 DTSVYSAVTIARGRQ
+791 DPSTWSAATIAKGQQ

-812 CAVCHTEAN
+812 CAVCHTQPN
-821 GTVNAGSRPLETPF
+821 GAINAGGRAIETPF
-835 GIIYSTNITPDVET
+835 GIIYSTNITPDAET

-869 DGRHLYPAFP
+869 DGKHLYPAFP
-879 YTHFAKATDAD
+879 YNHFAKTSDAD

-896 YLMAQA
+896 YLMAQPA
-902 PVRADTPKN
+902 VKSASPENK
-911 ALAFP
+911 LAFP

-928 LFHMPKVFE
+928 LFHSSATFTP
-937 ADASKSEV
+937 DTTKSAA
-945 WNRGAYLVEG
+945 WNRGAYLIEG
-955 FGHCGAC
+955 LGHCGAC
-962 HSPRNALGAEKAKAY
+962 HSPRNALGAEKTDAY

-984 GWEAPPLTSLSHV
+984 GWEAPPLTSLSQA
-997 PIPWSEDELYT
+997 PIPWSEDELFA
-1008 YLRSGES
+1008 YLRTGES

-1023 PMAPVVKELG
+1023 PMAPVVKELA
-1033 ALPDQDI
+1033 ALPEDDI
-1040 RAMAVYLGSFNENA
+1040 RAMAVYLGSFNDKPIGKTEQESRA
-1054 ISQAAQYVLAA
+1054 VI
-1065 KLETLT
+1065 LET
-1071 STRIVSAST
+1071 STGTQAVSASSP
-1080 IGARLYQGACAV
+1080 GARLYEGACAV
-1092 CHAVGASPLFG
+1092 CHKVGGAPLFG

-1116 AVPDNLVQ
+1116 AVPDNLIQ

-1129 ITSPVSSDLGYM
+1129 IAAPVSSDLGYM
-1141 PAFKDSMTDEQI
+1141 PGFKDSFDDRQV
-1153 AELVSYLRRQFA
+1153 ADLVAYLRRQFA
-1165 PDKPAWADVQ
+1165 PDKPAWTGLDA
-1175 ATVSHARQWIS
+1175 AIGRARQAKA
-1186 REMAHH
+1186 R
-1192 VPLSGRY
+1192 

>member
-1 MAPDSADNRDLR
+1 MASPDFPDKRDLR
-13 PGSLSVVR
+13 QGSLSVVR
-21 PSASG
+21 RAATG
-26 GKGSFETFV
+26 EKGAFETFI
-35 KITTDGSVT
+35 KITADGSVT

-53 TGIRTA
+53 TGTRTA

-76 VVLGDASRV
+76 VVLGDTSQV

-105 KAAAQ
+105 DAAAQ

-119 AERLELPVEDLAI
+119 AQRLELSVEDLTI

-155 IRLELADAVPVKAV
+155 LRLELADNVEVKSV
-169 NAYTIVGQSVPRADL
+169 DAYTIVGQSMPRTDL

-191 LVYVHDMRVPG
+191 LVYVHDVRVPG

-207 VIRPP
+207 VVRPP

-218 GAFVGTS
+218 GPFVGTS
-225 LIAIDEAS
+225 LIAIDETS

-244 RIGDFVGVIAE
+244 RIRDFVGIVAE
-255 REENAVKAASQ
+255 REENAVKAAAQ

-275 TLPGLKDV
+275 TLPDLEDV

-289 NPSTPRTLIDKG
+289 NPSTPRTLIEKG
-301 DVDAAIAAA
+301 DVDAAIASAA
-310 ARPMP
+310 KPMP

-321 YQMHGSIGPSCAIA
+321 YQMHASIGPSCAVA
-335 DCQEG
+335 DYREG
-340 NVRVWSGTQ
+340 NIRVWSGTQ

-354 RADLALLLQRPE
+354 QADLALLAGKPE
-366 TEIDVIRMEAAGC
+366 AEIDVIRMEAAGC

-390 DAVLLSRAAGR
+390 DAVLLSRAVGR

-457 TGTIAPVPAV
+457 TGTVAPVPAV

-480 YDAMRVVVHDMPPI
+480 YENMRVVAHDMPPI

-525 DPIEYRRRYLKD
+525 DPIEYRLRYLRDK
-537 QRAIDLVNAVAE
+537 RAVDLVNAVAG
-549 RAGWTPRPVWK
+549 RAGWTPRPHRQ
-560 EPIAEGNIVRGRGFA
+560 EPVAEGDIVRGRGFA
-575 YALYVHSEFPGYGA
+575 YALYVHSKFPGHGA

-617 SGLMINPDGVRH
+617 CGLMINPDGVRH

-660 AYPIITFPD
+660 AYPIIKFPD
-669 VPKIDVLMLPRQD
+669 IPKIDVLMLPRQD

-711 FRELPLTPDRILR
+711 FRELPFTPERILR
-724 GLRGE
+724 GLRGD
-729 QDAAAGALPL
+729 QDAAATAIPI
-739 AAPKPPGPADKW
+739 AAPRRVASTDRW
-751 KNPFAGRRGALAT
+751 QNPFARRRGALAT
-764 AGALCAAVVGVAAA
+764 IGALCAAAIGVAAA
-778 ALPWRSIAPIARP
+778 VLPWRSIAPIARP
-791 DTSVYSAVTIARGRQ
+791 DASTYSQATIARGQQ

-812 CAVCHTEAN
+812 CAVCHTDAN
-821 GTVNAGSRPLETPF
+821 GAVNAGGRAIETPF
-835 GIIYSTNITPDVET
+835 GTIWSTNITPDPQT

-859 ERAMREGIHR
+859 ERAMRAGIHR

-879 YTHFAKATDAD
+879 YTHFTRTTDAD

-902 PVRADTPKN
+902 PERAENRNPT
-911 ALAFP
+911 LAFP
-916 FNLRPLMAGWNA
+916 FNWRPLMAGWNA
-928 LFHMPKVFE
+928 LFHHAEVFE
-937 ADASKSEV
+937 ADPRKSEP

-955 FGHCGAC
+955 LGHCAAC
-962 HSPRNALGAEKAKAY
+962 HSPRNALGAEKADGY
-977 LAGGFAE
+977 LAGGFTE
-984 GWEAPPLTSLSHV
+984 GWEAPPLTSLSHA
-997 PIPWSEDELYT
+997 PIPWSEDELFA
-1008 YLRSGES
+1008 YLRTGES

-1023 PMAPVVKELG
+1023 PMAPVVKELAG
-1033 ALPDQDI
+1033 LPDQDI
-1040 RAMAVYLGSFNENA
+1040 RAMAVYLASFNTNA
-1054 ISQAAQYVLAA
+1054 IDQAAQDNLAV
-1065 KLETLT
+1065 KLET
-1071 STRIVSAST
+1071 STVTRVVLASAP
-1080 IGARLYQGACAV
+1080 GARLYEGACAV
-1092 CHAVGASPLFG
+1092 CHAVGGAPLFG

-1116 AVPDNLVQ
+1116 AAPDNLIQ
-1124 VILHG
+1124 IILHG
-1129 ITSPVSSDLGYM
+1129 IASPVSSDLGYM
-1141 PAFKDSMTDEQI
+1141 PGFKDSMTNDQV
-1153 AELVSYLRRQFA
+1153 AELVSYLRQQFA
-1165 PDKPAWADVQ
+1165 PDKAQWTDVRG
-1175 ATVSHARQWIS
+1175 AVERL
-1186 REMAHH
+1186 REAAAH
-1192 VPLSGRY
+1192 

>member
-1 MAPDSADNRDLR
+1 MVAPDVPEHREVGT
-13 PGSLSVVR
+13 GSLSVVR
-21 PSASG
+21 PAASSAEG
-26 GKGSFETFV
+26 AFETFV
-35 KITTDGSVT
+35 KITADGSVT

-67 LDVSFARVV
+67 LDVSFARVI
-76 VVLGDASRV
+76 VVLGDTSRV

-110 ARHFLIARA
+110 ARHFLVARA
-119 AERLELPVEDLAI
+119 AERLELPAEDLAI
-132 EDGLIRGRDNRSVSY
+132 EDGLIRGRDNRSISY

-155 IRLELADAVPVKAV
+155 IRLELADDVPLKAV
-169 NAYTIVGQSVPRADL
+169 HAYTIVGQSVPRADL

-191 LVYVHDMRVPG
+191 LVYVHDVRVPG

-207 VIRPP
+207 VVRPP

-225 LIAIDEAS
+225 LIAVDEAS

-255 REENAVKAASQ
+255 REENAVKASAQ
-266 LKVIWKPTP
+266 LKVSWKPTP
-275 TLPGLKDV
+275 TLPDLKDV

-301 DVDAAIAAA
+301 DVDAAIASAA
-310 ARPMP
+310 KPMR

-321 YQMHGSIGPSCAIA
+321 YQMHGSIGPSCAVA
-335 DCQEG
+335 DCQDG

-349 NPHIL
+349 NPHLL
-354 RADLALLLQRPE
+354 RADLALLLRRPE
-366 TEIDVIRMEAAGC
+366 SEIDVIRMEAAGC

-390 DAVLLSRAAGR
+390 DAVLLSHAAGR

-423 MDVKGGL
+423 MDVNGGL

-437 AYDFATR
+437 GYDFATR

-457 TGTIAPVPAV
+457 TGAIAPTPAV

-480 YDAMRVVVHDMPPI
+480 YENMRVVAHDMPPI

-525 DPIEYRRRYLKD
+525 DPIEYRLRYLGD
-537 QRAIDLVNAVAE
+537 PRATDLVKAVAK
-549 RAGWTPRPVWK
+549 RADWTPRPVWK
-560 EPIAEGNIVRGRGFA
+560 APVAENDIVRGRGFA
-575 YALYVHSEFPGYGA
+575 YALYVHSQFPGYGA

-597 VAVNKA
+597 VAVNKS

-711 FRELPLTPDRILR
+711 FRELPFTPERILR

-729 QDAAAGALPL
+729 QDAVPSALPL
-739 AAPKPPGPADKW
+739 AAPPAPADRW
-751 KNPFAGRRGALAT
+751 KNPFAKPRSAFAAT
-764 AGALCAAVVGVAAA
+764 AALCAAVVGIGAAV
-778 ALPWRSIAPIARP
+778 LPWRSIAPIARP
-791 DTSVYSAVTIARGRQ
+791 DTSVFSAETIARGRQ

-821 GTVNAGSRPLETPF
+821 GAVNAGGRPLETPF
-835 GIIYSTNITPDVET
+835 GIIYSTNITPDVGT

-879 YTHFAKATDAD
+879 YTHFAKVTDAD

-896 YLMAQA
+896 YLIAQA

-928 LFHMPKVFE
+928 LFHQPAVFE
-937 ADASKSEV
+937 ADATKSAM

-955 FGHCGAC
+955 LGHCGAC
-962 HSPRNALGAEKAKAY
+962 HSPRNALGAEKANAY

-984 GWEAPPLTSLSHV
+984 GWEAPPLTSLSRA
-997 PIPWSEDELYT
+997 PIPWSEDELYA
-1008 YLRSGES
+1008 YLRTGES
-1015 RFHGVAAG
+1015 SLHGVAAG
-1023 PMAPVVKELG
+1023 PMAPVVKEL
-1033 ALPDQDI
+1033 AMLPDQDI
-1040 RAMAVYLGSFNENA
+1040 RAMAVYLASFNENA
-1054 ISQAAQYVLAA
+1054 IAKSAQDALAA
-1065 KLETLT
+1065 KLEAST
-1071 STRIVSAST
+1071 SARVVSASAV
-1080 IGARLYQGACAV
+1080 GARLYQGACAV
-1092 CHAVGASPLFG
+1092 CHQVGGAALFG

-1116 AVPDNLVQ
+1116 AVPDNLIQ

-1129 ITSPVSSDLGYM
+1129 ITAPVSSDLGYM
-1141 PAFKDSMTDEQI
+1141 PGFKHSMTDDQVV
-1153 AELVSYLRRQFA
+1153 ELVTYLRQQFA

-1175 ATVSHARQWIS
+1175 AAVNHAQQGIPR
-1186 REMAHH
+1186 
-1192 VPLSGRY
+1192 